1 MDLYWFSLLLGSAGL
16 AMMAIGGLGRH
27 AHGGRAHGGRVS
39 ARAGRHPG
47 HGHSLRALLS
57 PRVLFSLL
65 IGLGATGVLFHDR
78 LRGVVLFATA
88 VAGGVLF
95 ERLLVSPLWNFLFRF
110 ASNPATTLD
119 HCIADEA
126 RAVSAF
132 DGDGHGLVAL
142 ELDGQIVQVL
152 ATLRASDRAAGMRVR
167 VGDRVLIEDVDTKRN
182 RCTVS
187 VRRPISS

>member
-16 AMMAIGGLGRH
+16 AMMAVSGLGRH
-27 AHGGRAHGGRVS
+27 AHGGHMHGGRVS
-39 ARAGRHPG
+39 HRGG
-47 HGHSLRALLS
+47 HHVAHAHSLRTLLS
-57 PRVLFSLL
+57 PRVLFSVL
-65 IGLGATGVLFHDR
+65 IGLGATGVLVQGTV
-78 LRGVVLFATA
+78 RGIALFATA
-88 VAGGVLF
+88 LAGGVLF
-95 ERLLVSPLWNFLFRF
+95 ERFLVSPLWNFLFRF

-119 HCIADEA
+119 HCIAEEA

-132 DGDGHGLVAL
+132 DGEGHGLVAL
-142 ELDGQIVQVL
+142 ELDGQVVQLL
-152 ATLRASDRAAGMRVR
+152 ATLRPSDRATGMRVR